1 MTVPLIRLIFGAL
14 LVFFGHRLFWLLAAI
29 AGFLF
34 GIQLAGSLGF
44 NWPHWMQILLALAL
58 GLGMA
63 LLAVLSIRIAGMV
76 VGFLIG
82 WVLVVEIMSA
92 LGVQAGT
99 LNLILAALG
108 GVIGAILTLAV
119 FDYAVI
125 ILSALA
131 GASTVVS
138 ALVALTGVGPGNPL
152 LLIVGVVLAIVGIVF
167 QWRDLEDREVP
178 A

>member
-14 LVFFGHRLFWLLAAI
+14 LLFFGHRLFWLLAAI

-44 NWPHWMQILLALAL
+44 DWPQWMQILLAIVL

-82 WVLVVEIMSA
+82 WVLVVEIMTTF
-92 LGVQAGT
+92 GIQAGMI
-99 LNLILAALG
+99 NLILAVLG

-119 FDYAVI
+119 FDYAVV

-138 ALVALTGVGPGNPL
+138 AIVDLTGLAPANPL
-152 LLIVGVVLAIVGIVF
+152 LLVAGVVLAIVGIVF
-167 QWRDLEDREVP
+167 QWRDLEEAPPP